1 MLPFSFTIWQFALAG
16 AICAAGPVI
25 IHLLNRRRYRVV
37 KWAAMDFLL
46 EAVQRNRRILHLRD
60 ILLLVLRTAAILLFG
75 LALARPFWASSQA
88 QFDSRQPLHAVLV
101 VDNSLS
107 MGYQVLGGD
116 LLAQAKA
123 RARDFID
130 ELPAGSKVSVL
141 PACGQSAGYSPDPY
155 DTKEAAREAL
165 DRIQVVDRSASFVR
179 GMNEARKACEAIP
192 QLGKRIVFFTDAQRR
207 NWRDLQVDELKDLP
221 PVQVVEVASQA
232 QDNAWISDLTLQDGL
247 ADIETPSTIVV
258 EVQQRGTKSGVV
270 QVTLSVGDTVVGEKS
285 VDFSTTEEGAGA
297 ARQVEFQHVFNAL
310 AELPEPDRPVFA
322 ALKATITSD
331 NLPFDDSRYLIVPVV
346 AALPVVFV
354 DQYGDQED
362 AARNRLGET
371 RHLRKLLA
379 PKTARADAPKQL
391 VKVRHLRPDQ
401 LSRDVLAEAR
411 VVIVAGLKSPGDNVA
426 LLREYVQ
433 QGGQLL
439 LAAGADFDPE
449 AWTEEAWLDGTG
461 ILPLPLASEP
471 LGETPEAAGDKL
483 KPFFLSYES
492 LRGEQ
497 LFELPNVAEEELRD
511 LYSEP
516 FFFKAVQ
523 VEAAG
528 EAVEKSLATRRERV
542 AQELE
547 SLAALAA
554 RKTEAEAKRDQL
566 SEDDRRQLLA
576 DETRAKELRPE
587 WLSWNN
593 EAAAFVE
600 PALDPE
606 VRERQVEQL
615 LTAEAPRVLARFTSE
630 SGPAF
635 LAEKRIGQG
644 RIVFCA
650 TGLQSAWNT
659 LPQSNAVFVFD
670 RLIRGMIR
678 ATLPE
683 RNLEARERLVLP
695 VPTADRDI
703 RITLTRPGKETE
715 PEVLDPGFIGA
726 QQRGVTLTGL
736 DRRGVYRV
744 VVRRAEPVASSAAAQ
759 PIADTEKPLWDVSFA
774 VNGDADESEL
784 APFARDKFEELTANS
799 PLRWVGENESITL
812 AGEAFYGQ
820 STWWWLALC
829 VLGVLLLE
837 MSLLAWPRLTEI
849 PLAPAA

>member
-1 MLPFSFTIWQFALAG
+1 MLPFSFTLWQFAAAG

-25 IHLLNRRRYRVV
+25 IHLLNRRRYRVLP
-37 KWAAMDFLL
+37 WAAMDFLK

-75 LALARPFWASSQA
+75 LALSRPFWASSQA

-141 PACGQSAGYSPDPY
+141 PACGQSAGYSPDPF

-165 DRIQVVDRSASFVR
+165 DRVQVVDRAASFVR
-179 GMNEARKACEAIP
+179 AMNEARKACEAVP
-192 QLGKRIVFFTDAQRR
+192 QLGKRIVFITDAQRQ
-207 NWRDLQVDELKDLP
+207 NWRDLQVEELQDLP
-221 PVQVVEVASQA
+221 PVQVVEVASEGR
-232 QDNAWISDLTLQDGL
+232 DNAWISNLSLQDGL

-270 QVTLSVGDTVVGEKS
+270 QVTLSVGDAVIGEKS

-297 ARQVEFQHVFNAL
+297 ARQIEFQHVFNAL
-310 AELPEPDRPVFA
+310 AELPEPERPVFA

-331 NLPFDDSRYLIVPVV
+331 NLPYDDSRYLIVPIV

-391 VKVRHLRPDQ
+391 VQVRHLRPEQ
-401 LSRDVLAEAR
+401 LSRELLADAR
-411 VVIVAGLKSPGDNVA
+411 VVVVAGLNSPGDNVD

-439 LAAGADFDPE
+439 LAAGANFDPA
-449 AWTEEAWLDGTG
+449 AWTEEAWLEGAG

-471 LGETPEAAGDKL
+471 LGDTPEAAGDNL
-483 KPFFLSYES
+483 RPFFLSYES

-497 LFELPNVAEEELRD
+497 LFTLPNVSEEELRE

-516 FFFKAVQ
+516 FFFKTVQ
-523 VEAAG
+523 VETTG
-528 EAVEKSLATRRERV
+528 EALEKATKAER
-542 AQELE
+542 ARLTEKFEL
-547 SLAALAA
+547 LAAVATSKAA
-554 RKTEAEAKRDQL
+554 AEAKRDQI
-566 SEDDRRQLLA
+566 SEEDRRRIQT
-576 DETRAKELRPE
+576 DEARVKELRPE
-587 WLSWNN
+587 WLAWNS
-593 EAAAFVE
+593 EAAADE
-600 PALDPE
+600 TSTDAKE
-606 VRERQVEQL
+606 RARQVEQR
-615 LTAEAPRVLARFTSE
+615 LTAETPRVMARFTSE
-630 SGPAF
+630 AGPAF
-635 LAEKRIGQG
+635 LTEKRIGRG
-644 RIVFCA
+644 RVVFCA
-650 TGLQSAWNT
+650 TGLQSSWNT

-683 RNLEARERLVLP
+683 RNLESRERLVLP
-695 VPTADRDI
+695 VPISDRDI
-703 RITLTRPGKETE
+703 RVTLTRPGKETE
-715 PEVLDPGFIGA
+715 PEVLDAGFIGA
-726 QQRGVTLTGL
+726 ERRGVTLNGL
-736 DRRGVYRV
+736 DQRGVYRV
-744 VVRRAEPVASSAAAQ
+744 TATR
-759 PIADTEKPLWDVSFA
+759 ADTVAPLGEPKDSLTAEKPLWDVSFA
-774 VNGDADESEL
+774 VNGQADESEL
-784 APFARDKFEELTANS
+784 APFTRDNFEELTADS

-837 MSLLAWPRLTEI
+837 MSILAWPRLTETQ
-849 PLAPAA
+849 LAPAA

>member
-1 MLPFSFTIWQFALAG
+1 VL
-16 AICAAGPVI
+16 
-25 IHLLNRRRYRVV
+25 
-37 KWAAMDFLL
+37 KWAAMDFLQ
-46 EAVQRNRRILHLRD
+46 EAMQRNRRILHLRD
-60 ILLLVLRTAAILLFG
+60 ILLLILRTAAILLFG
-75 LALARPFWASSQA
+75 LALARPFWVSSQA

-101 VDNSLS
+101 LDNSLS

-130 ELPAGSKVSVL
+130 ELPAGSKISVI

-155 DTKEAAREAL
+155 DTSEAAREAL
-165 DRIQVVDRSASFVR
+165 DRIQVADRSASFVR
-179 GMNEARKACEAIP
+179 GMNEARQACEAVP

-207 NWRDLQVDELKDLP
+207 NWRDLQVDELKELP
-221 PVQVVEVASQA
+221 PVQVVEVASESH
-232 QDNAWISDLTLQDGL
+232 DNAWISNLTLQDGL

-258 EVQQRGTKSGVV
+258 EVQQRGTKSGIV
-270 QVTLSVGDTVVGEKS
+270 QVTLSAGDSVIGEKS
-285 VDFSTTEEGAGA
+285 IDFATTEEGAGA

-310 AELPEPDRPVFA
+310 AELPEPERPVFVP
-322 ALKATITSD
+322 LKATITSD
-331 NLPFDDSRYLIVPVV
+331 NLPYDDSRYLIVPVV

-379 PKTARADAPKQL
+379 PKSARAEAPKQL

-401 LSRDVLAEAR
+401 LSRDLLADAR
-411 VVIVAGLKSPGDNVA
+411 VVIVAGLSSPGENVP

-439 LAAGADFDPE
+439 LAAGGNFDPQ
-449 AWTEEAWLDGTG
+449 AWTEEAWLDGAG

-471 LGETPEAAGDKL
+471 IGETPEAAGDKL

-497 LFELPNVAEEELRD
+497 LFELPGVSEEELRD

-516 FFFKAVQ
+516 FFFKAVR
-523 VEAAG
+523 VETDG
-528 EAVEKSLATRRERV
+528 EAVEKSQAARRTRLTE
-542 AQELE
+542 ELE
-547 SLAALAA
+547 TLAAAAA
-554 RKTEAEAKRDQL
+554 RKAAAEGKRGEL
-566 SEDDRRQLLA
+566 SEEARRQLA
-576 DETRAKELRPE
+576 DDEARAKELRPA

-593 EAAAFVE
+593 ETAPSVE
-600 PALDPE
+600 PAGE
-606 VRERQVEQL
+606 AAARERQVEQL
-615 LTAEAPRVLARFTSE
+615 LTAQAPRVLARFTSE
-630 SGPAF
+630 AGPAF
-635 LAEKRIGQG
+635 LAEKRLGQG

-659 LPQSNAVFVFD
+659 LPQSNAVFLFD
-670 RLIRGMIR
+670 RLIRSMIR

-695 VPTADRDI
+695 IPTADREI
-703 RITLTRPGKETE
+703 LVTLTRPGKETE
-715 PEVLDPGFIGA
+715 PEVLDAGYIGA
-726 QQRGVTLTGL
+726 DRRGVTLRGL
-736 DRRGVYRV
+736 DQRGVYRV
-744 VVRRAEPVASSAAAQ
+744 TVRRAEPASSSGAARQAV
-759 PIADTEKPLWDVSFA
+759 DSEKPLWDVSFA
-774 VNGDADESEL
+774 VNGEADESEL
-784 APFARDKFEELTANS
+784 TPFSRDKFEELAADT
-799 PLRWVGENESITL
+799 PLHWVGENESITL

-837 MSLLAWPRLTEI
+837 MSVLAWPRLTEI
-849 PLAPAA
+849 PLAPVA